1 MAIGHYNPRSRYRD
15 RAIQRFNKAILFC
28 VVMGVCFALGF
39 FIGGQNAVVQ
49 NGTLKMEVEDM
60 SGKLKT
66 LQDELTSVRA
76 EAQTATSRLE
86 QLKTLYEKE
95 MPQEGPLREIVEMVR
110 KQISDGMA
118 PERLAFV
125 LRSARPPRNC
135 SDPSSKR
142 FIIKTPAYKG
152 AESVVTVGEGA
163 VVISGTGA
171 SAKTRDGQ
179 LESWYDPTQLVNLI
193 FKTSSGETEH
203 KSGTLP
209 FQHSVISKG
218 KEYRF
223 TFAEGEKS
231 FVKATFDSCDYP

>member
-1 MAIGHYNPRSRYRD
+1 MAIGQYNPRSRYRD
-15 RAIQRFNKAILFC
+15 RAIQRFNKTVLFILIMAAFF
-28 VVMGVCFALGF
+28 GFGF

-60 SGKLKT
+60 SARLKT
-66 LQDELTSVRA
+66 LQDELTTVRA
-76 EAQTATSRLE
+76 ESQTATSRLE

-110 KQISDGMA
+110 KQIDDGMA
-118 PERLAFV
+118 PDRLAFV

-142 FIIKTPAYKG
+142 FMIRTPAYKG
-152 AESVVTVGEGA
+152 ADSVVTVGEGA
-163 VVISGTGA
+163 VVVSGTGV
-171 SAKTRDGQ
+171 SAKTRSGQ
-179 LESWYDPTQLVNLI
+179 MESWFDPTQSVHVV
-193 FKTSSGETEH
+193 FKTASGEIEKRT
-203 KSGTLP
+203 GTLP

-223 TFAEGEKS
+223 TLAEGEKS
-231 FVKATFDSCDYP
+231 FVKVTFDSCDYP

>member
-1 MAIGHYNPRSRYRD
+1 MAIGQYNPRSRYRD
-15 RAIQRFNKAILFC
+15 RAIQRFNKVILFC
-28 VVMGVCFALGF
+28 VAMGACFGFGF

-60 SGKLKT
+60 SGKLET
-66 LQDELTSVRA
+66 LQDELTTVRA
-76 EAQTATSRLE
+76 EAQTASSRLE
-86 QLKTLYEKE
+86 QLKNLYEKE

-110 KQISDGMA
+110 KQIEDGMA

-142 FIIKTPAYKG
+142 FIIKTPEYKG
-152 AESVVTVGEGA
+152 SESAVIVGEGA
-163 VVISGTGA
+163 VVIIGTGT
-171 SAKTRDGQ
+171 SAKTKDGK
-179 LESWYDPTQLVNLI
+179 LESWFDPTQQVNLT
-193 FKTSSGETEH
+193 FKNSSGESER
-203 KSGTLP
+203 KSGILP

-223 TFAEGEKS
+223 TLAEGEKS
-231 FVKATFDSCDYP
+231 FVKVTFDSCDYP